1 MVSRSLLL
9 ALAAGTTHA
18 AVAALP
24 NEWIPSTMIEPAPI
38 ATPATPDQMT
48 TATARP
54 AVYSSPSATTSITAT
69 TPDDDAPSPR
79 DIECMAKVIVHE
91 AGNQPRVGQVA
102 VAQVIRTRLKD
113 GRFADSVCGVVKQPG
128 QFFDVDAYHPSRSDD
143 RWAMAT
149 DIAVAT
155 LKGDGKDIVPGA
167 LFFHSGGVDMP
178 TRTRLAQIADHTFY
192 R

>member
-1 MVSRSLLL
+1 MRKDDPCIGVCQWDGRTGWCLGCGRTVPEIRAWRKMTPYRKA
-9 ALAAGTTHA
+9 ALARE
-18 AVAALP
+18 LP
-24 NEWIPSTMIEPAPI
+24 
-38 ATPATPDQMT
+38 
-48 TATARP
+48 R
-54 AVYSSPSATTSITAT
+54 
-69 TPDDDAPSPR
+69 
-79 DIECMAKVIVHE
+79 
-91 AGNQPRVGQVA
+91 RVRQVA